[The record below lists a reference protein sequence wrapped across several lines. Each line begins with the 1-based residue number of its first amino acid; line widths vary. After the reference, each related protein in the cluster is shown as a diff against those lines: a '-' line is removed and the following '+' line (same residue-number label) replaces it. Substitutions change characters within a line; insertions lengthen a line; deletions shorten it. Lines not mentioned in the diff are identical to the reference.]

1 MISKVTV
8 RAPCDMATGIRPT
21 EIEIDLQVDVDV
33 CEGFRDDIRMALDD
47 CFSFILDQEVTIT
60 FKDEEGVNA

>member
-8 RAPCDMATGIRPT
+8 RAAGDMATGIRPT

-47 CFSFILDQEVTIT
+47 CLRWRWMIVLVSSWTR
-60 FKDEEGVNA
+60 K